1 MFNLS
6 KSDESI
12 KYVSFPFVCFTSY
25 VVLAGSKDKR
35 FQMNDK
41 WLHNKWVETWIIW
54 KEIDKLS
61 YECLDFV
68 WEYVYKYKYILILF
82 CGVLYTINTDAK

>member
-25 VVLAGSKDKR
+25 IVLAGSKDKR

-41 WLHNKWVETWIIW
+41 WLHNK
-54 KEIDKLS
+54 
-61 YECLDFV
+61 
-68 WEYVYKYKYILILF
+68 
-82 CGVLYTINTDAK
+82 